1 MTKSHFTV
9 VACHRCA
16 ALYRPADL
24 PRPARSRASV
34 LTNGRRLCPTCRSLL
49 GDLVTEPSSN
59 GPRRWQ
65 AAGSFDGETH
75 RLITGLKYRNDTRA
89 VAQLADR
96 MIRAIRAGGAGE
108 DPGRLASSRMPFDVV
123 TWAPTSSRRRRRRGY
138 DQSELLAR
146 AIARR
151 LGLPCRRLLSR
162 DRSSPQTGRSRR
174 DRLEHGPTFTARPL
188 RRPCRVLVIDDVVTT
203 GSMLRAAGHALELAG
218 AAKVVLF
225 AAAATPE
232 EVPGRLRA
240 PRVA

>member
-1 MTKSHFTV
+1 M
-9 VACHRCA
+9 
-16 ALYRPADL
+16 
-24 PRPARSRASV
+24 
-34 LTNGRRLCPTCRSLL
+34 
-49 GDLVTEPSSN
+49 TEPRFSSP
-59 GPRRWQ
+59 PRWR
-65 AAGSFDGETH
+65 AAGSFDGETR

-89 VAQLADR
+89 VAQLADL
-96 MIRAIRAGGAGE
+96 MIRAIRADGAGE
-108 DPGRLASSRMPFDVV
+108 DPGRLARSRMPFDVV

-151 LGLPCRRLLSR
+151 LGLPCRRLLFR
-162 DRSSPQTGRSRR
+162 DRSGPQTGRSRH
-174 DRLEHGPTFTARPL
+174 DRLEHGPTFTARPM

-203 GSMLRAAGHALELAG
+203 GSTLRAAGHALELAG

-232 EVPGRLRA
+232 DAPGRLRA